1 MFITQSFQTLSICFI
16 FNILIKTL
24 SLIVNNIF
32 TSKRIEL
39 NFTFINFELYT
50 QLL

>member
-1 MFITQSFQTLSICFI
+1 M

-24 SLIVNNIF
+24 LLIINHVFIL
-32 TSKRIEL
+32 KKIEL
-39 NFTFINFELYT
+39 NFTLINFELYT

>member
-1 MFITQSFQTLSICFI
+1 MYYI

-24 SLIVNNIF
+24 SLIINRVFILR
-32 TSKRIEL
+32 KIEL